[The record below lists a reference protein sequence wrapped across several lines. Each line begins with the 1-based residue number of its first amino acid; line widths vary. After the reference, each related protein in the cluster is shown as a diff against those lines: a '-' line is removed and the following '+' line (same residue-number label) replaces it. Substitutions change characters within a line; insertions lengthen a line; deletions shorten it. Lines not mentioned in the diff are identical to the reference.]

1 MKTDNIIQLDFSEEM
16 KTSYRNYAMSV
27 IIDRALPD
35 VRDGLKPVQRR
46 ILYSMTELGLDPK
59 KPHRKSAR
67 IVGDTMGKY
76 HPHGYSSIYDALV
89 HMSEEFSMQ
98 IPLVDGHGNFGSLDG
113 DPPAA
118 MRYTEARLSA
128 GAMALLDHL
137 DQNLVEFMPNFD
149 NSEKEPKVLPAMLP
163 NLLINGTTGI
173 AVGMATNMPPHNPAE
188 VINAVTA
195 YMDKPDITVSELMN
209 YVPGPDF
216 PTGGTVVNGND
227 LLNIYE
233 TGEGRI
239 KIRSSIEI
247 EPSDGGRKNI
257 VITQIPFPSAGNK
270 MKLVESLV
278 SLMKDKVFDE
288 IYDVRDESSADVRIV
303 VEVKKD
309 RDIENLLNGLYK
321 KSPMEDTYGVNM
333 LAIKDNQPV
342 LFNLKTLIEEFV
354 LFQEQLYTRQY
365 EHLLDRAVKRQE
377 IVNGLI
383 RAVDLIDLIIE
394 ILRGSTSISQAKTCL
409 VQGKTEGIRF
419 KSKTSEKTA
428 SSLNF
433 TERQAE
439 AILAM
444 QLSKL
449 IGLELLKLHEEN
461 SELSKQIE
469 EYNDI
474 LGNKKSLYR
483 VIKSNL
489 KNYKKQFN
497 RERLTKITHTE
508 TANYVEEVRIED
520 IYVLIDK
527 FGYTKCV
534 DTATYSR
541 TTEENLREYV
551 HIIRMKN
558 NDKLCLFTSEGNM
571 HQIKASAIPRCRIR
585 DKGTLVHNLC
595 KLDKETVLTY
605 LSFEE
610 LFESQLLFVTKHGY
624 VKLVSGIEF
633 ETNRSAIA
641 STKLEEG
648 DALVCIAPLSAA
660 QIVENTTKIILL
672 TKDGFSLGFELS
684 EVPELKKNGRGVKGI
699 LLEKTDVVV
708 CAAAVLPITETF
720 EYDGKFYSA
729 KKVKNRKRGIKGQRA
744 NLSL

>member
-1 MKTDNIIQLDFSEEM
+1 MPSADGGMRGTMKTDNIIQLDFSEEM
-16 KTSYRNYAMSV
+16 KTSYRNYAMNV

-76 HPHGYSSIYDALV
+76 HPHGDSSIYDALV

-98 IPLVDGHGNFGSLDG
+98 IPLVDGHGNFGSIDG

-118 MRYTEARLSA
+118 MRYTEARLSF
-128 GAMALLDHL
+128 GAMALLDNL
-137 DQNLVEFMPNFD
+137 DKNLVEFVPNFD
-149 NSEKEPKVLPAMLP
+149 DSEKEPKVLPAMLP

-188 VINAVTA
+188 IINAVTA
-195 YMDKPDITVSELMN
+195 YMDKPDISVPELMK

-216 PTGGTVVNGND
+216 PTGGTIVNGND
-227 LLNIYE
+227 LQSIYE
-233 TGEGRI
+233 TGEGKI
-239 KIRSSIEI
+239 KVRSAIEI

-257 VITQIPFPSAGNK
+257 VITQIPFPCAGNK
-270 MKLVESLV
+270 LKLVESLV

-303 VEVKKD
+303 IEVKKD
-309 RDIENLLNGLYK
+309 RDIDNLLNGLYK

-354 LFQEQLYTRQY
+354 LFQEILYTRQY
-365 EHLLDRAVKRQE
+365 EHLLDKAKKRQE

-383 RAVDLIDLIIE
+383 RAVDIIDLIIE
-394 ILRGSTSISQAKTCL
+394 ILRGSTSVSQAKACL
-409 VQGKTEGIRF
+409 MEGKTEGITF
-419 KSKTSEKTA
+419 KLKSSEKTA
-428 SSLNF
+428 ATLDF

-439 AILAM
+439 AILTM

-449 IGLELLKLHEEN
+449 IGLELLKLHDEN
-461 SELSKQIE
+461 KELSAQVE

-483 VIKSNL
+483 VIKNNL

-497 RERLTKITHTE
+497 HERRTKITHAE
-508 TANYVEEVRIED
+508 LANYVEEVRIED

-534 DTATYSR
+534 DSATYSR
-541 TTEENLREYV
+541 TTEENLREYI
-551 HIIRMKN
+551 HIIRMKS
-558 NDKLCLFTSEGNM
+558 NDKLCLFTREGNM
-571 HQIKASAIPRCRIR
+571 HQIKAAAIPRCRIR
-585 DKGTLVHNLC
+585 DKGTLIQNLC

-610 LFESQLLFVTKHGY
+610 LFRDVAASVSKTLL
-624 VKLVSGIEF
+624 L
-633 ETNRSAIA
+633 
-641 STKLEEG
+641 
-648 DALVCIAPLSAA
+648 
-660 QIVENTTKIILL
+660 
-672 TKDGFSLGFELS
+672 
-684 EVPELKKNGRGVKGI
+684 
-699 LLEKTDVVV
+699 
-708 CAAAVLPITETF
+708 
-720 EYDGKFYSA
+720 
-729 KKVKNRKRGIKGQRA
+729 
-744 NLSL
+744 